1 MRNTLIRNSVVAVI
15 WWIVFFPGFYSSD
28 SFAAVNMAKSGDLV
42 NSYTASWAIYVRV
55 FSLFGHF
62 IGLLTLINTLVL
74 VYSVT
79 RFSYALLSKK
89 TAAISS
95 FILTVTPL
103 VAGMGITLWHD
114 ILMTAGLLLLA
125 AFFTIYRQESTYS
138 KNDFYSL
145 LVPSAVLLSFRPNGL
160 PTFLVFATLLLI
172 FSYRKSLIRPLAM
185 TLAITAGTTIF
196 NSLVVVGAD
205 PINTHYAQE
214 WMRNDI
220 SCYAASPA
228 GAGWVEAN
236 MPGVG
241 NTQSWASTEAC
252 TFLNRYALAPADR
265 EKSYSVVPAAW
276 RKLALSD
283 PAFIL
288 KTHFDRN
295 YYVVPLPIN
304 GLPSIPFLHSTI
316 ETANAGVAWAMPS
329 VAEKARV
336 VMRVGNALRPILA
349 YAGMWLLL
357 ILGALVLLKRKE
369 WLPTF
374 LLGFSLLG
382 ILFVFAPI
390 PDGRYALFVMLA
402 GQLLL
407 IGALVDGFG
416 RIRNRKP
423 PTQNRIDS

>member
-1 MRNTLIRNSVVAVI
+1 MRNALIRNSIVAVI
-15 WWIVFFPGFYSSD
+15 WWIVFFPGFFSSD

-55 FSLFGHF
+55 FSIFGHF
-62 IGLLTLINTLVL
+62 IGLLTLLNALIL
-74 VYSVT
+74 VYAVT
-79 RFSYALLSKK
+79 RFSYALLSTR

-95 FILTVTPL
+95 FILSLTPL

-125 AFFTIYRQESTYS
+125 AFFTLFRDGQSFTQR
-138 KNDFYSL
+138 DFYSL
-145 LVPSAVLLSFRPNGL
+145 LVPGAVLLSFRPNGL
-160 PTFLVFATLLLI
+160 PTFLVFSILTLI
-172 FSYRKSLIRPLAM
+172 FIRRKSLLRPLALVL
-185 TLAITAGTTIF
+185 TITAGTTIF
-196 NSLVVVGAD
+196 NSLVVVGLD

-220 SCYAASPA
+220 SCYAATEK
-228 GAGWVEAN
+228 GAGWVEEN

-241 NTQSWASTEAC
+241 TTQGWASPDAC
-252 TFLNRYALAPADR
+252 TFLNRYALEP
-265 EKSYSVVPAAW
+265 ENINKSYEVVPSAW

-316 ETANAGVAWAMPS
+316 ERADAGIEWAIPS
-329 VAEKARV
+329 VAEKARII
-336 VMRVGNALRPILA
+336 MRVGNALRPILA

-357 ILGALVLLKRKE
+357 VLGAVILLKRIE

-374 LLGFSLLG
+374 LMGFSLLG

-390 PDGRYALFVMLA
+390 PDGRYALFAMLA
-402 GQLLL
+402 GQILL
-407 IGALVDGFG
+407 IGALIDGIE
-416 RIRNRKP
+416 RVRNR
-423 PTQNRIDS
+423 NRIAT